1 MSTTDRKTSS
11 HNAIDGKD
19 FIGAFLLG
27 SAIATGNPA
36 YADFGVISIILP
48 TVVAIILAIIL
59 GGREARKE
67 RVVTSLTWLA
77 AIYIAFIL
85 LWYEQYKLT
94 GDEGSVDLFTKITDW
109 AGFHG
114 HEKFMRIGVGVCEI
128 IASVFLLIPALQGLG
143 GIGALMLMSGAI
155 SFHLFTPLG
164 VDPYA
169 DGGILFKEACS
180 VWISA
185 VLVIWWRRDQ
195 LTALARRVGL
205 PVPTML
211 TA

>member
-1 MSTTDRKTSS
+1 MSTVDT
-11 HNAIDGKD
+11 KD

-36 YADFGVISIILP
+36 YASFGVPSIVLP
-48 TVVAIILAIIL
+48 ALVAIVLATIL
-59 GGREARKE
+59 GLGSARNE
-67 RVVTSLTWLA
+67 RVVTTLTWLA

-114 HEKFMRIGVGVCEI
+114 HEKFMRIGVGACEI

-143 GIGALMLMSGAI
+143 GIGAFMLMSGAI
-155 SFHLFTPLG
+155 SFHVFTPLG
-164 VDPYA
+164 VDPYG

-195 LTALARRVGL
+195 LFALARRVGL
-205 PVPTML
+205 PVPEQL
-211 TA
+211 AA